1 MHALNKNRPLRRI
14 MLASAATV
22 SGIVMLLALKPHTA
36 PTVITDSAAAAPSAG
51 ASASPGASS
60 GSSGSGSGSSGSSS
74 GSSGSS
80 SGSSGSSSGSS
91 GSSGKSGSSSTGT
104 KTVTGDTVQTRWG
117 PVQVK
122 VTIKSGKITDVTAV
136 QYPSDNPRDQQI
148 NDYALPQLRSEAL
161 AAQSASIDTVSG
173 ATYTSQGYQQSL
185 QSALDSAGL

>member
-1 MHALNKNRPLRRI
+1 MHALNKNRPLRRV

-36 PTVITDSAAAAPSAG
+36 PTVITDSAAPAPSVG
-51 ASASPGASS
+51 SSASPGASS
-60 GSSGSGSGSSGSSS
+60 GSGKSGTSSG
-74 GSSGSS
+74 
-80 SGSSGSSSGSS
+80 
-91 GSSGKSGSSSTGT
+91 SGKSGSSSTAT
-104 KTVTGDTVQTRWG
+104 KTVTGNTVQTRWG

-122 VTIKSGKITDVTAV
+122 VTIKNGKITDVTAV
-136 QYPSDNPRDQQI
+136 QYPSENPRDQQI

-173 ATYTSQGYQQSL
+173 ATYTSEGYQQSL

>member
-36 PTVITDSAAAAPSAG
+36 PTVITDSAAPAPSAA

-60 GSSGSGSGSSGSSS
+60 G
-74 GSSGSS
+74 
-80 SGSSGSSSGSS
+80 SGSS

-122 VTIKSGKITDVTAV
+122 VTIKNGKITDVTAL